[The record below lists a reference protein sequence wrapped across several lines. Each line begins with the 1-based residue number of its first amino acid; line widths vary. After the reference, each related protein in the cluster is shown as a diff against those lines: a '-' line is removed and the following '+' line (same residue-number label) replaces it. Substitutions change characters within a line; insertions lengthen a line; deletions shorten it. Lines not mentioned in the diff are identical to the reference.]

1 MKDTF
6 ETYEQFNESVMDKFL
21 PESVKILSHAFM
33 KSGKTLYVVG
43 GAVRDF
49 LMGKT
54 PKDFDLVT
62 DALPNQSEKIVKK
75 LGYKVLDV
83 GKKFNIVIA
92 VKGEEEFEI
101 ATFREDT
108 SSGRKPN
115 VKTSTIEGDVK
126 RRDLTINALF
136 YDITNDRIVD
146 LVGGEADI
154 KTGTIRMV
162 GDPLQ
167 RFGED
172 ALRKLR
178 AIRFFARSGQ
188 RFDKA
193 TEDALKSN
201 TELDDVSPERIKDE
215 FEKGI
220 QQSKNPK
227 IFVEKL
233 NEFGYLDKVFPNLQ
247 INRNFCNSRYV
258 VIQLFNL
265 LKNNT
270 PSVIE
275 QKLNELKW
283 SKHQIQVV
291 KWLIE
296 ASNED
301 DKQAYHLLRKR
312 DSLNITKDLVKELA
326 KYSKNKNWYNRLMSF
341 DLSLIDK
348 KSIASLTS
356 EPSQVSELINKAI
369 ITMW

>member
-1 MKDTF
+1 MNNF
-6 ETYEQFNESVMDKFL
+6 ETYIQFNESVMDKFL
-21 PESVKILSHAFM
+21 PESVKTLSYAFA
-33 KSGKTLYVVG
+33 KSNKTLYVVG

-49 LMGKT
+49 LMGKQ

-62 DALPNQSEKIVKK
+62 DALPNETEKIAKK
-75 LGYKVLDV
+75 LGYKILDV

-92 VKGEEEFEI
+92 VKGDDEFEI

-108 SSGRKPN
+108 SSGRKPD

-136 YDITNDRIVD
+136 YDIANDKIVD
-146 LVGGEADI
+146 LVGGESDI
-154 KTGTIRMV
+154 KTGTIRTV

-193 TEDALKSN
+193 TEDALKADTS
-201 TELDDVSPERIKDE
+201 LDEVSPERIKEE

-227 IFVEKL
+227 VFVEKL
-233 NEFGYLDKVFPNLQ
+233 NEFGYLSKVFPSLKLNK
-247 INRNFCNSRYV
+247 RFSNSKYV
-258 VIQLFNL
+258 TIQLFHILNS
-265 LKNNT
+265 NT
-270 PSVIE
+270 LVILD
-275 QKLNELKW
+275 KVLNQLKW
-283 SKHQIQVV
+283 TKHQIQVV

-301 DKQAYHLLRKR
+301 ESQAYYLLRKR
-312 DSLNITKDLVKELA
+312 DSLNIFKSTIKELS

-348 KSIASLTS
+348 RAIASSTS
-356 EPSQVSELINKAI
+356 DPLQVSELITKEI
-369 ITMW
+369 IKTW

>member
-21 PESVKILSHAFM
+21 PESVKILSHAFT

-62 DALPNQSEKIVKK
+62 DASPNQSEKIVKK

-136 YDITNDRIVD
+136 YDITNDRIV
-146 LVGGEADI
+146 
-154 KTGTIRMV
+154 GTIRMV

-201 TELDDVSPERIKDE
+201 TELYDVSPERIKDE

-220 QQSKNPK
+220 QQSKNSK

-296 ASNED
+296 ASNEN
-301 DKQAYHLLRKR
+301 DKQAYYLLRKR

-326 KYSKNKNWYNRLMSF
+326 KYSKNKNCYNRLMSF